1 VQKEEVTKKNSSWL
15 GADLF
20 LVVLLEDKCNY
31 LVESSGWNGSK
42 GFGGFSLLFR
52 TVAGSQNNQCKQG
65 KNDLFHCCGFKV
77 YKQQVMKYCTLIGS
91 GLFLSFIHYQKIT
104 IMTFLF
110 LFGGGIIITLLVVLF
125 IFLLPLLALISA
137 LMSDFPGNEKILWVL
152 IILLLPFLG
161 SVLYFLIGR
170 NQRISR

>member
-1 VQKEEVTKKNSSWL
+1 
-15 GADLF
+15 
-20 LVVLLEDKCNY
+20 
-31 LVESSGWNGSK
+31 
-42 GFGGFSLLFR
+42 
-52 TVAGSQNNQCKQG
+52 
-65 KNDLFHCCGFKV
+65 
-77 YKQQVMKYCTLIGS
+77 
-91 GLFLSFIHYQKIT
+91 
-104 IMTFLF
+104 MTFIF

-125 IFLLPLLALISA
+125 IFLIPLLALISA

>member
-1 VQKEEVTKKNSSWL
+1 
-15 GADLF
+15 
-20 LVVLLEDKCNY
+20 
-31 LVESSGWNGSK
+31 
-42 GFGGFSLLFR
+42 
-52 TVAGSQNNQCKQG
+52 
-65 KNDLFHCCGFKV
+65 
-77 YKQQVMKYCTLIGS
+77 
-91 GLFLSFIHYQKIT
+91 
-104 IMTFLF
+104 MTFLF
-110 LFGGGIIITLLVVLF
+110 LFGGGIIITLLVILF